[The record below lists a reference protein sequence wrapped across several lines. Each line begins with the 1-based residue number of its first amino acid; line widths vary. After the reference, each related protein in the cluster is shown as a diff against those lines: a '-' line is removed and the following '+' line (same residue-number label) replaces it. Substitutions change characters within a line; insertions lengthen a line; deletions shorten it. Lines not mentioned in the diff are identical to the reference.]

1 MLSRMATRTPPLVL
15 AALAVVY
22 LVWGTTYLANSI
34 ALETLTPS
42 TIGATRFLLAG
53 GLLYAVLRLLGATA
67 PNAREW
73 RASLVTGLLMGLC
86 GNGFVVLGQQWVS
99 SGLVALVVGTMPLW
113 AATLGYA
120 LQPRGAAVPGSQ
132 AVTRREWLGLGLG
145 FLGIATLQLGGALS
159 AAGLGVLLI
168 LLAPMCWA
176 LGGVLGRRLPLPA
189 GPMASATQMITGGLG
204 FAVVALVVGDPLPAV
219 PSTRSL
225 LALAY
230 LVVFGSLLGFT
241 AYAYLLRRTRL
252 AIANSYAYVN
262 PVVAIVLG
270 ALVLGEPVSAL
281 TWVATVII
289 LAAVAVIS
297 WRRR

>member
-1 MLSRMATRTPPLVL
+1 MILPMASRTPPLVL
-15 AALAVVY
+15 AALGVLY
-22 LVWGTTYLANSI
+22 LIWGSTYLANLV
-34 ALETLTPS
+34 ALETLTPF
-42 TIGATRFLLAG
+42 TIGTIRFLTAG
-53 GLLYAVLRLLGATA
+53 GLLYAALRLAGAPA
-67 PNAREW
+67 PTAREW

-113 AATLGYA
+113 AALLGIVM
-120 LQPRGAAVPGSQ
+120 QPTAPELSRSQ
-132 AVTRREWLGLGLG
+132 GVTPREWFGLALG
-145 FLGIATLQLGGALS
+145 FLGIAALQLGGELS
-159 AAGLGVLLI
+159 AAGFAALLI

-204 FAVVALVVGDPLPAV
+204 FLVVALIAGDPFPHV

-230 LVVFGSLLGFT
+230 LILFGSILGFT

-252 AIANSYAYVN
+252 AVANSYAYVN

-270 ALVLGEPVSAL
+270 AMLAGESVSGL
-281 TWVATVII
+281 TWAATAVI
-289 LAAVAVIS
+289 LTAVAVIN

>member
-1 MLSRMATRTPPLVL
+1 MAARTPPLVL

-22 LVWGTTYLANSI
+22 LVWGTTYLANRI

-53 GLLYAVLRLLGATA
+53 GLLYAVLRLFGAPA

-113 AATLGYA
+113 AAMLGYA
-120 LQPRGAAVPGSQ
+120 LQPRGADVSRSQ

-145 FLGIATLQLGGALS
+145 FLGIATLQLGGALAS
-159 AAGLGVLLI
+159 AGLGVLLI

-204 FAVVALVVGDPLPAV
+204 FLVVLLIVGDPLPVA

-270 ALVLGEPVSAL
+270 AAVAGEQVSAL
-281 TWVATVII
+281 TWFATVII

-297 WRRR
+297 WHRR